1 MAKKKKKDD
10 NPAVNDAYTGMLTVS
25 LIALIVG
32 IILVSVDFS
41 EYYGVDVPKYRPV
54 LPAQKAPPDVKI
66 DVPKTDDKKAE
77 DKKEEEKKG
86 EEKKEEEKK

>member
-25 LIALIVG
+25 LIALIIG

-41 EYYGVDVPKYRPV
+41 EYYGVDVPKYKPGI
-54 LPAQKAPPDVKI
+54 PAPKAMPENKIEPPKV
-66 DVPKTDDKKAE
+66 
-77 DKKEEEKKG
+77 
-86 EEKKEEEKK
+86 EEKKEEEKKAEEKKEEEKK